1 MTRPRA
7 SSVSSGRVMPTASSG
22 PKNQTTSPSS
32 STPSS
37 VVSQR
42 LRTMRAEKVF
52 MAASMS

>member
-1 MTRPRA
+1 MTPPRA
-7 SSVSSGRVMPTASSG
+7 NSVSSGRVMPTASSG
-22 PKNQTTSPSS
+22 PKNHTTSPSS

-42 LRTMRAEKVF
+42 LRTMRAKKVF